1 MKNSCLIVLIFIFF
15 THPPSLVAAEQFVSE
30 KSNLFIVKS
39 LSTAPSSS
47 TGLSP
52 EWYTK
57 QLPWNSSPID
67 LSFLNSSNK
76 PAGIHGFLSSVG
88 DSLVFNDGTPVRFW
102 GANIQAHTLFGTSD
116 LNIKKQAKRISRLGF
131 NLVRF
136 HHHDSQWV
144 KPNIFKHPR
153 RNTLLLNAGSFKKL
167 DWWIKCLKEEGV
179 YVWLDLQ
186 VGRSYTPN
194 DGIDDFSEIAKGKPF
209 HQLRGFNYYNKSIQQ
224 KMMDFNRA
232 YLSHINPFTKLAYK
246 NDPAIVSILLINE
259 NDLTRHFGNALLA
272 DKKVP
277 KHHQLYNIDVNLAS
291 KRLGL
296 DPEKAWRAW
305 EYGEPKIYLND
316 AEHRYNQK
324 MLRHL
329 RISGLKNTLITGN
342 TWGGMS
348 LASLPSLTDGDI
360 IDVHSYGRKGEL
372 SFNPRHKAGLLSWIG
387 AAQVTNKPLSV
398 TEWNVEKFPV
408 VDRFTIPV
416 WLASVASLQGWD
428 SLMLYGYGQSPLNT
442 AGKGHNYS
450 TYNDPALMAM
460 MPASALLYRQQHVAE
475 AKKTFHI
482 RLQKNTFFGKAINP
496 STSKSLRTLVEQSK
510 INIDLPY
517 SSSLPWLKEYEDGM
531 EASYN
536 KQSNSQHVINDPNVD
551 FIPADQSIVI
561 SDTNELSR
569 NWLKGIHLVN
579 TAKSQIA
586 SGKIGDQLITLK
598 NTSFNIDTEQAVI
611 AIQSL
616 DDLPLEQSNKILISK
631 IARSTP
637 TKQKSFPFISEPI
650 LGTIT
655 IHAKAGL
662 ELFEITSTHH
672 KPLES
677 NYINN
682 TYKINLNEK
691 NISPWL
697 ILK

>member
-1 MKNSCLIVLIFIFF
+1 MKNPCLIVLIFIFF

-30 KSNLFIVKS
+30 KSNLFKVKS
-39 LSTAPSSS
+39 LSTVPLSS
-47 TGLSP
+47 TDLSP
-52 EWYTK
+52 EWYTT

-88 DSLVFNDGTPVRFW
+88 DSLVFSDGTPVRFW

-116 LNIKKQAKRISRLGF
+116 FNIKKQAKRISRLGF

-144 KPNIFKHPR
+144 KPNIFKNSHH
-153 RNTLLLNAGSFKKL
+153 NTLLLNPDSLKKL

-194 DGIDDFSEIAKGKPF
+194 DGIDNFSEIAKGKPF

-224 KMMDFNRA
+224 KMMGFNTA
-232 YLSHINPFTKLAYK
+232 YLNHVNPFTKLAYK
-246 NDPAIVSILLINE
+246 NDPAIVSTLLVNE

-272 DKKVP
+272 DKNVP
-277 KHHQLYNIDVNLAS
+277 KHNKLYHTDVNLAS

-296 DPEKAWRAW
+296 NPEKAWKAW

-316 AEHRYNQK
+316 AEHRYNKK
-324 MLRHL
+324 MLQHL
-329 RISGLKNTLITGN
+329 RENGIKHTLIPSN

-387 AAQVTNKPLSV
+387 AAQITNKPLSV

-408 VDRFTIPV
+408 VDRFTIPA
-416 WLASVASLQGWD
+416 WLASIASLQGWD
-428 SLMLYGYGQSPLNT
+428 SLMLYGYGQSPLNS
-442 AGKGHNYS
+442 AGMGHNYS

-460 MPASALLYRQQHVAE
+460 MPASALLYRQQHVSE
-475 AKKTFHI
+475 AKNTYHI
-482 RLQKNTFFGKAINP
+482 RLQKNTFFGKPINP
-496 STSKSLRTLVEQSK
+496 STSQSLRTLVEQSK

-517 SSSLPWLKEYEDGM
+517 SSSLPWLKKYQHGM

-536 KQSNSQHVINDPNVD
+536 IKSNFQHVINNPNID
-551 FIPADQSIVI
+551 FIPTNQNTVI

-579 TAKSQIA
+579 TTKSQIA
-586 SGKIGDQLITLK
+586 SGKIGGQLITLK
-598 NTSFNIDTEQAVI
+598 NTLFNIDTKQAVI
-611 AIQSL
+611 AVQSL
-616 DDLPLEQSNKILISK
+616 DNLPLEQSNKILISK
-631 IARSTP
+631 VARSTP
-637 TKQKSFPFISEPI
+637 TKQKSFPFISEPVI
-650 LGTIT
+650 GKIT
-655 IHAKAGL
+655 IHAKPGL
-662 ELFEITSTHH
+662 KLFEITSSHH
-672 KPLES
+672 KSLKT
-677 NYINN
+677 NYIENE
-682 TYKINLNEK
+682 YKIILNEK
-691 NISPWL
+691 IMSPWL